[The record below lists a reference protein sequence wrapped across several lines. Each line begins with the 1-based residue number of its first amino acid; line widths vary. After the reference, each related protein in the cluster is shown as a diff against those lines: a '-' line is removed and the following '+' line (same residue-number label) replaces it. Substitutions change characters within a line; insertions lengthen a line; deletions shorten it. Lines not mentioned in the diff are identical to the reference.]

1 MRALALFSGGCDS
14 LISMKLLTMQGIEV
28 IALHFNIGFGSNKD
42 KREYLHNASA
52 QAGARLEV
60 VDIREQF
67 FNEILFTPKYGY
79 GKYFNPCIDCHA
91 NMFANAF
98 YLLEKFGASFV
109 VSGEVLG
116 QRPKSQRK
124 EALDQVRSLVREVGK
139 KAIFDKILDRSG
151 REKTKPHNLDE
162 LLLRPMSAKLLPPSF
177 PEKVGWVSREKLL
190 DISGRGRTRQ
200 LEMVQKWGW
209 KYYENPG
216 GGCLLTDISV
226 AKKLKDLSTHR
237 KMELQ
242 DSTIVKI
249 GRYMVL
255 PNGARAIIG
264 RNENENAKLD
274 LPNPAMEKIVL
285 LESIGPLGLVEKD
298 ASKEDKIL
306 AARITLGYAKIAK
319 SYEANQQSKEV
330 DFGLAQQTQTNKK
343 SCLEQT
349 KTCVAQAQNPQ
360 PQKVQVGEQIYEI
373 LPYPKEKAHKFLLL
387 QYAYFKLRAV

>member
-28 IALHFNIGFGSNKD
+28 IALHFNIGFGGNKD
-42 KREYLHNASA
+42 KLEYLRNASA
-52 QAGARLEV
+52 QVGARLEV
-60 VDIREQF
+60 VDIRKQF
-67 FNEILFTPKYGY
+67 FDEVLFTPKYGY

-98 YLLEKFGASFV
+98 YLLESFGASFV

-124 EALDQVRSLVREVGK
+124 QALDQVRSLVREVGK
-139 KAIFDKILDRSG
+139 KNSADTDDIVGKSRGRFDKILD
-151 REKTKPHNLDE
+151 TKGDGVNKPKSLDE

-177 PEKVGWVSREKLL
+177 PERAGWVDREKLL

-200 LEMVQKWGW
+200 LEMVKKWGW
-209 KYYENPG
+209 KHYENPG

-226 AKKLKDLSTHR
+226 AKKLKDLSAHR
-237 KMELQ
+237 KMLLQ
-242 DSTIVKI
+242 DSTIVKV

-264 RNENENAKLD
+264 RNESENTKLD
-274 LPNPAMEKIVL
+274 EPNPAMEKIIL

-298 ASKEDKIL
+298 ASKDDKIL
-306 AARITLGYAKIAK
+306 AARITLGYAKNDKNAQ
-319 SYEANQQSKEV
+319 NKENS
-330 DFGLAQQTQTNKK
+330 DEISLPQNQTQI
-343 SCLEQT
+343 
-349 KTCVAQAQNPQ
+349 A
-360 PQKVQVGEQIYEI
+360 QKVKIGEEIYEI
-373 LPYPKEKAHKFLLL
+373 LPYPKEKAREFLLL
-387 QYAYFKLRAV
+387 K

>member
-28 IALHFNIGFGSNKD
+28 IALHFNIGFGGNKD
-42 KREYLHNASA
+42 KLEYLRNASA
-52 QAGARLEV
+52 QVGARLEV
-60 VDIREQF
+60 VDIRKQF
-67 FNEILFTPKYGY
+67 FDEVLFTPKYGY

-98 YLLEKFGASFV
+98 YLLESFGASFV

-124 EALDQVRSLVREVGK
+124 QALDQVRSLVREVGK
-139 KAIFDKILDRSG
+139 KDSKSSGSTDDREGKSSGRFDKILD
-151 REKTKPHNLDE
+151 TKGDGVNKPKSLDE

-177 PEKVGWVSREKLL
+177 PEKAGWVDREKLL

-200 LEMVQKWGW
+200 LEMVKKWGW
-209 KYYENPG
+209 KHYENPG

-226 AKKLKDLSTHR
+226 AKKLKDLSAHR
-237 KMELQ
+237 KMLLQ
-242 DSTIVKI
+242 DSTIVKV

-264 RNENENAKLD
+264 RNESENTKLD
-274 LPNPAMEKIVL
+274 EPNPAMEKIIL

-306 AARITLGYAKIAK
+306 AARITLGYAKNDKNAQ
-319 SYEANQQSKEV
+319 NKENNDEV
-330 DFGLAQQTQTNKK
+330 SLPQNQTQNKI
-343 SCLEQT
+343 T
-349 KTCVAQAQNPQ
+349 
-360 PQKVQVGEQIYEI
+360 QKVKIGEEIYEI
-373 LPYPKEKAHKFLLL
+373 LPYPKEKAREFLLL
-387 QYAYFKLRAV
+387 K

>member
-28 IALHFNIGFGSNKD
+28 IALHFNIGFGGNKD
-42 KREYLHNASA
+42 KLEYLRNASA
-52 QAGARLEV
+52 QVGARLEV
-60 VDIREQF
+60 VDIRKQF
-67 FNEILFTPKYGY
+67 FDEVLFTPKYGY

-98 YLLEKFGASFV
+98 YLLESFGASFV

-124 EALDQVRSLVREVGK
+124 QALDQVRSLVREVGK
-139 KAIFDKILDRSG
+139 KDSEDTDDREGKSSGRFDKILD
-151 REKTKPHNLDE
+151 TKGDGVNKPKSLDE

-177 PEKVGWVSREKLL
+177 PERAGWVDREKLL

-200 LEMVQKWGW
+200 LEMVKKWGW
-209 KYYENPG
+209 KHYENPG

-237 KMELQ
+237 KMLLQ
-242 DSTIVKI
+242 DSTIVKV

-264 RNENENAKLD
+264 RNESENTKLD
-274 LPNPAMEKIVL
+274 EPNPAMEKIIL
-285 LESIGPLGLVEKD
+285 LESIGPLGLVEKG
-298 ASKEDKIL
+298 ASKDDKIL
-306 AARITLGYAKIAK
+306 AARITLGYAKNDKNAQ
-319 SYEANQQSKEV
+319 NKEKNS
-330 DFGLAQQTQTNKK
+330 DEISPPQNQTQI
-343 SCLEQT
+343 
-349 KTCVAQAQNPQ
+349 A
-360 PQKVQVGEQIYEI
+360 QKVKIGEEVYEI
-373 LPYPKEKAHKFLLL
+373 LPYPKEKAREFLLL
-387 QYAYFKLRAV
+387 K

>member
-1 MRALALFSGGCDS
+1 MKALALFSGGCDS

-28 IALHFNIGFGSNKD
+28 IALHFNIGFGGNKD
-42 KREYLHNASA
+42 KLEYLRNASA
-52 QAGARLEV
+52 QVGARLEV
-60 VDIREQF
+60 VDIRKQF
-67 FNEILFTPKYGY
+67 FDEVLFTPKYGY

-98 YLLEKFGASFV
+98 YLLESFGASFV

-124 EALDQVRSLVREVGK
+124 QALDQVRSLVREVGK
-139 KAIFDKILDRSG
+139 KDIERKNSEGVGDRFGERLGKEFGRGFSGRFDKILD
-151 REKTKPHNLDE
+151 TKGDGVNKPKSLDE

-177 PEKVGWVSREKLL
+177 PERAGWVDREKLL

-200 LEMVQKWGW
+200 LEMVKKWGW

-226 AKKLKDLSTHR
+226 AKKLKDLSAHR
-237 KMELQ
+237 KMLLQ
-242 DSTIVKI
+242 DSTIVKV

-264 RNENENAKLD
+264 RNESENTKLNE
-274 LPNPAMEKIVL
+274 PNPAMEKIIL

-298 ASKEDKIL
+298 ASKDDKIL
-306 AARITLGYAKIAK
+306 AARITLGYAKNDK
-319 SYEANQQSKEV
+319 NEQNKEKNSNEISPP
-330 DFGLAQQTQTNKK
+330 QNQTQIT
-343 SCLEQT
+343 
-349 KTCVAQAQNPQ
+349 
-360 PQKVQVGEQIYEI
+360 QKVKIGEEIYEI
-373 LPYPKEKAHKFLLL
+373 LPYPKEKAREFLLL
-387 QYAYFKLRAV
+387 K

>member
-28 IALHFNIGFGSNKD
+28 IALHFNIGFGGNKD
-42 KREYLHNASA
+42 KLEYLRNASA
-52 QAGARLEV
+52 QVGARLEV
-60 VDIREQF
+60 VDIRKQF
-67 FNEILFTPKYGY
+67 FDEVLFTPKYGY

-98 YLLEKFGASFV
+98 YLLESFGASFV

-124 EALDQVRSLVREVGK
+124 QALDQVRSLVREVGK
-139 KAIFDKILDRSG
+139 KDSESTDDKEGKSSGRFDKILD
-151 REKTKPHNLDE
+151 TKGDGINKPKSLDE

-177 PEKVGWVSREKLL
+177 PERAGWVDREKLL

-200 LEMVQKWGW
+200 LEMVKKWGW
-209 KYYENPG
+209 KHYENPG

-237 KMELQ
+237 KMLLQ
-242 DSTIVKI
+242 DSTIVKV

-264 RNENENAKLD
+264 RNESENTKLD
-274 LPNPAMEKIVL
+274 EPNPAMEKIIL
-285 LESIGPLGLVEKD
+285 LESIGPLGLVEKG
-298 ASKEDKIL
+298 ASKDDKIL
-306 AARITLGYAKIAK
+306 AARITLGYAKNDKNAQ
-319 SYEANQQSKEV
+319 NKEKNS
-330 DFGLAQQTQTNKK
+330 DEISPPQNQTQI
-343 SCLEQT
+343 
-349 KTCVAQAQNPQ
+349 A
-360 PQKVQVGEQIYEI
+360 QKVKIGEEIYEI
-373 LPYPKEKAHKFLLL
+373 LPYPKEKAREFLLL
-387 QYAYFKLRAV
+387 K

>member
-28 IALHFNIGFGSNKD
+28 IALHFNIGFGGNKD
-42 KREYLHNASA
+42 KLEYLRNASA
-52 QAGARLEV
+52 QVGARLEV
-60 VDIREQF
+60 VDIRKQF
-67 FNEILFTPKYGY
+67 FDEVLFTPKYGY

-98 YLLEKFGASFV
+98 YLLESFGASFV

-124 EALDQVRSLVREVGK
+124 QALDQVRSLVREVGK
-139 KAIFDKILDRSG
+139 KDSADTDDIGGKSSGRFDKILD
-151 REKTKPHNLDE
+151 TKGDGVNKPKSLDE

-177 PEKVGWVSREKLL
+177 PERAGWVDREKLL

-200 LEMVQKWGW
+200 LEMVKKWGW
-209 KYYENPG
+209 KHYENPG

-226 AKKLKDLSTHR
+226 AKKLKDLSAHR
-237 KMELQ
+237 KMLLQ
-242 DSTIVKI
+242 DSTIVKV

-264 RNENENAKLD
+264 RNESENTKLD
-274 LPNPAMEKIVL
+274 EPNPAMEKIIL

-298 ASKEDKIL
+298 ASKDDKIL
-306 AARITLGYAKIAK
+306 AARITLGYAKNDKITQ
-319 SYEANQQSKEV
+319 NKEKNS
-330 DFGLAQQTQTNKK
+330 DEISPPQNQTQI
-343 SCLEQT
+343 
-349 KTCVAQAQNPQ
+349 A
-360 PQKVQVGEQIYEI
+360 QKVKIGEEIYEI
-373 LPYPKEKAHKFLLL
+373 LPYPKEKAREFLLL
-387 QYAYFKLRAV
+387 K

>member
-28 IALHFNIGFGSNKD
+28 IALHFNIGFGGNKD
-42 KREYLHNASA
+42 KLEYLRNASA
-52 QAGARLEV
+52 QVGARLEV
-60 VDIREQF
+60 VDIRKQF
-67 FNEILFTPKYGY
+67 FDEVLFTPKYGY

-98 YLLEKFGASFV
+98 YLLESFGASFV

-124 EALDQVRSLVREVGK
+124 QALDQVRSLVREVGK
-139 KAIFDKILDRSG
+139 KDSKDTDNREGKSSGRFDKILDAKG
-151 REKTKPHNLDE
+151 DGVNKPKSLDE

-177 PEKVGWVSREKLL
+177 PERAGWVDREKLL

-200 LEMVQKWGW
+200 LEMVKKWGW
-209 KYYENPG
+209 KHYENPG

-237 KMELQ
+237 KMLLQ
-242 DSTIVKI
+242 DSTIVKV

-264 RNENENAKLD
+264 RNENENTKLD
-274 LPNPAMEKIVL
+274 EPNPSMEKIIL

-298 ASKEDKIL
+298 ASKDDKIL
-306 AARITLGYAKIAK
+306 AARITLGYAKNDK
-319 SYEANQQSKEV
+319 N
-330 DFGLAQQTQTNKK
+330 AQNKKNNDEISPPQNQTQI
-343 SCLEQT
+343 
-349 KTCVAQAQNPQ
+349 A
-360 PQKVQVGEQIYEI
+360 QKVKIGEEIYEI
-373 LPYPKEKAHKFLLL
+373 LPYPKEKAREFLLL
-387 QYAYFKLRAV
+387 K

>member
-28 IALHFNIGFGSNKD
+28 IALHFNIGFGGNKD
-42 KREYLHNASA
+42 KLEYLRNASA
-52 QAGARLEV
+52 QVGARLEV
-60 VDIREQF
+60 VDIRKQF
-67 FNEILFTPKYGY
+67 FDEVLFTPKYGY

-98 YLLEKFGASFV
+98 YLLESFGASFV

-124 EALDQVRSLVREVGK
+124 QALDQVRSLVREVGK
-139 KAIFDKILDRSG
+139 KDGTDRENNKEGKSSGRFDKILDIKG
-151 REKTKPHNLDE
+151 DGINKPKSLDE

-177 PEKVGWVSREKLL
+177 PERAGWVDREKLL

-200 LEMVQKWGW
+200 LEMVKKWGW
-209 KYYENPG
+209 KHYENPG

-226 AKKLKDLSTHR
+226 AKKLKDLSAHR
-237 KMELQ
+237 KMLLQ
-242 DSTIVKI
+242 DSTIVKV

-264 RNENENAKLD
+264 RNESENTKLD
-274 LPNPAMEKIVL
+274 EPNPAMEKIIL

-306 AARITLGYAKIAK
+306 AARITLGYAKNDKNAQ
-319 SYEANQQSKEV
+319 NKENS
-330 DFGLAQQTQTNKK
+330 DEISPPQNQTQI
-343 SCLEQT
+343 
-349 KTCVAQAQNPQ
+349 A
-360 PQKVQVGEQIYEI
+360 QKVKIGEETYEI
-373 LPYPKEKAHKFLLL
+373 LPYPKEKAREFLLL
-387 QYAYFKLRAV
+387 K

>member
-28 IALHFNIGFGSNKD
+28 IALHFNIGFGGNKD
-42 KREYLHNASA
+42 KLEYLRNASA
-52 QAGARLEV
+52 QVGARLEV
-60 VDIREQF
+60 VDIRKQF
-67 FNEILFTPKYGY
+67 FDEVLFTPKYGY

-98 YLLEKFGASFV
+98 YLLESFGASFV

-124 EALDQVRSLVREVGK
+124 QALDQVRSLVREVGK
-139 KAIFDKILDRSG
+139 KDSADTDDIGGKSSGRFDKILDIKG
-151 REKTKPHNLDE
+151 DGVNKPKSLDE

-177 PEKVGWVSREKLL
+177 PERAGWVDREKLL

-200 LEMVQKWGW
+200 LEMVKKWGW
-209 KYYENPG
+209 KHYENPG

-226 AKKLKDLSTHR
+226 AKKLKDLSAHR
-237 KMELQ
+237 KMLLQ
-242 DSTIVKI
+242 DSTIVKV

-264 RNENENAKLD
+264 RNESENTKLD
-274 LPNPAMEKIVL
+274 EPNPAMEKIIL

-298 ASKEDKIL
+298 ASKDDKIL
-306 AARITLGYAKIAK
+306 AARITLGYAKNDKITQ
-319 SYEANQQSKEV
+319 NKEKNS
-330 DFGLAQQTQTNKK
+330 DEISPPQNQTQI
-343 SCLEQT
+343 
-349 KTCVAQAQNPQ
+349 A
-360 PQKVQVGEQIYEI
+360 QKVKIGEEIYEI
-373 LPYPKEKAHKFLLL
+373 LPYPKEKAREFLLL
-387 QYAYFKLRAV
+387 K

>member
-28 IALHFNIGFGSNKD
+28 IALHFNIGFGGNKD
-42 KREYLHNASA
+42 KLEYLRNASA
-52 QAGARLEV
+52 QVGARLEV
-60 VDIREQF
+60 VDIRKQF
-67 FNEILFTPKYGY
+67 FDEVLFTPKYGY

-98 YLLEKFGASFV
+98 YLLESFGASFV

-124 EALDQVRSLVREVGK
+124 QALDQVRSLVREVGK
-139 KAIFDKILDRSG
+139 KDRAGTDDREGKSRGRFDKILD
-151 REKTKPHNLDE
+151 TKGDGVNKPKSLDE

-177 PEKVGWVSREKLL
+177 PERAGWVDREKLL

-200 LEMVQKWGW
+200 LEMVKKWGW
-209 KYYENPG
+209 KHYENPG

-237 KMELQ
+237 KMLLQ
-242 DSTIVKI
+242 DSTIVKV

-264 RNENENAKLD
+264 RNESENTKLD
-274 LPNPAMEKIVL
+274 EPNPAMEKIIL

-298 ASKEDKIL
+298 ASKDDKIL
-306 AARITLGYAKIAK
+306 AARITLGYAKNDK
-319 SYEANQQSKEV
+319 N
-330 DFGLAQQTQTNKK
+330 AQNKKNSDEISLPQNQTQI
-343 SCLEQT
+343 
-349 KTCVAQAQNPQ
+349 A
-360 PQKVQVGEQIYEI
+360 QKVKIGEEIYEI
-373 LPYPKEKAHKFLLL
+373 LPYPKEKAREFLLL
-387 QYAYFKLRAV
+387 K

>member
-28 IALHFNIGFGSNKD
+28 IALHFNIGFGGNKD
-42 KREYLHNASA
+42 KLEYLRNASA
-52 QAGARLEV
+52 QVGARLEV
-60 VDIREQF
+60 VDIRKQF
-67 FNEILFTPKYGY
+67 FDEVLFTPKYGY

-98 YLLEKFGASFV
+98 YLLESFGASFV

-124 EALDQVRSLVREVGK
+124 QALDQVRSLVREVGK
-139 KAIFDKILDRSG
+139 KDSADADNREGKSSGRFDKILDAKG
-151 REKTKPHNLDE
+151 DGANKPKSLDE

-177 PEKVGWVSREKLL
+177 PERAGWVDREKLL

-200 LEMVQKWGW
+200 LEMVKKWGW
-209 KYYENPG
+209 KHYENPG

-226 AKKLKDLSTHR
+226 AKKLKDLSAHR
-237 KMELQ
+237 KMLLQ
-242 DSTIVKI
+242 DSTIVKV

-264 RNENENAKLD
+264 RNESENTKLD
-274 LPNPAMEKIVL
+274 EPNPAMEKIIL

-298 ASKEDKIL
+298 ASKDDKIL
-306 AARITLGYAKIAK
+306 AARITLGYAKNDKNAQ
-319 SYEANQQSKEV
+319 NKENN
-330 DFGLAQQTQTNKK
+330 DEISPPPQNQTQNKI
-343 SCLEQT
+343 
-349 KTCVAQAQNPQ
+349 A
-360 PQKVQVGEQIYEI
+360 QKVKIGEEVYEI
-373 LPYPKEKAHKFLLL
+373 LPYPKEKAREFLLL
-387 QYAYFKLRAV
+387 K

>member
-28 IALHFNIGFGSNKD
+28 IALHFNIGFGGNKD
-42 KREYLHNASA
+42 KLEYLRNASA
-52 QAGARLEV
+52 QVGARLEV
-60 VDIREQF
+60 VDIRKQF
-67 FNEILFTPKYGY
+67 FDEVLFTPKYGY

-98 YLLEKFGASFV
+98 YLLESFGARFV

-124 EALDQVRSLVREVGK
+124 QALDQVRSLVREVGK
-139 KAIFDKILDRSG
+139 KDSEYIDDREGKSSGRFDKILDAKG
-151 REKTKPHNLDE
+151 DGINKPKSLDE

-177 PEKVGWVSREKLL
+177 PERAGWVDREKLL

-200 LEMVQKWGW
+200 LEMVKKWGW
-209 KYYENPG
+209 KHYENPG

-226 AKKLKDLSTHR
+226 AKKLKDLSAHR
-237 KMELQ
+237 KMLLQ
-242 DSTIVKI
+242 DSTIVKV

-264 RNENENAKLD
+264 RNESENTKLD
-274 LPNPAMEKIVL
+274 EPNPAMEKIIL

-298 ASKEDKIL
+298 ASKDDKIL
-306 AARITLGYAKIAK
+306 AARITLGYAKNDKITQ
-319 SYEANQQSKEV
+319 NKEKNS
-330 DFGLAQQTQTNKK
+330 DEISPPQNQTQI
-343 SCLEQT
+343 
-349 KTCVAQAQNPQ
+349 A
-360 PQKVQVGEQIYEI
+360 QKVKIGEEIYEI
-373 LPYPKEKAHKFLLL
+373 LPYPKEKAREFLLL
-387 QYAYFKLRAV
+387 K

>member
-28 IALHFNIGFGSNKD
+28 IALHFNIGFGGNKD
-42 KREYLHNASA
+42 KLEYLRNASA
-52 QAGARLEV
+52 QVGARLEV
-60 VDIREQF
+60 VDIRKQF
-67 FNEILFTPKYGY
+67 FDEVLFTPKYGY

-98 YLLEKFGASFV
+98 YLLESFGASFV

-124 EALDQVRSLVREVGK
+124 QALDQVRILVREVGK
-139 KAIFDKILDRSG
+139 KDSEDTDNREGKSRGRFDKILD
-151 REKTKPHNLDE
+151 TKGDGVNKPKSLDE

-177 PEKVGWVSREKLL
+177 PERAGWVDREKLL

-200 LEMVQKWGW
+200 LEMVKKWGW
-209 KYYENPG
+209 KHYENPG

-237 KMELQ
+237 KMLLQ
-242 DSTIVKI
+242 DSTIVKV

-264 RNENENAKLD
+264 RNESENTKLD
-274 LPNPAMEKIVL
+274 EPNPAMEKIIL
-285 LESIGPLGLVEKD
+285 LESIGPLGLVEKG
-298 ASKEDKIL
+298 ASKDDKIL
-306 AARITLGYAKIAK
+306 AARITLGYAKNDKNAQ
-319 SYEANQQSKEV
+319 NKEKNS
-330 DFGLAQQTQTNKK
+330 DEISPPQNQTQI
-343 SCLEQT
+343 
-349 KTCVAQAQNPQ
+349 A
-360 PQKVQVGEQIYEI
+360 QKVKIGEEVYEI
-373 LPYPKEKAHKFLLL
+373 LPYPKEKAREFLLL
-387 QYAYFKLRAV
+387 K

>member
-28 IALHFNIGFGSNKD
+28 IALHFNIGFGGNKD
-42 KREYLHNASA
+42 KLEYLRNASA
-52 QAGARLEV
+52 QVGARLEV
-60 VDIREQF
+60 VDIRRQF
-67 FNEILFTPKYGY
+67 FDEVLFTPKYGY

-98 YLLEKFGASFV
+98 YLLESFGASFV

-124 EALDQVRSLVREVGK
+124 QALDQVRSLVREVGK
-139 KAIFDKILDRSG
+139 KDSEDTDNREGKSSGRFDKILD
-151 REKTKPHNLDE
+151 TKGDGVNKPKSLDE

-177 PEKVGWVSREKLL
+177 PERAGWVDREKLL

-200 LEMVQKWGW
+200 LEMVKKWGW
-209 KYYENPG
+209 KHYENPG

-237 KMELQ
+237 KILLQ
-242 DSTIVKI
+242 DSTIVKV

-264 RNENENAKLD
+264 RNESENTKLD
-274 LPNPAMEKIVL
+274 EPNPAMEKIIL

-298 ASKEDKIL
+298 ASKDDKIL
-306 AARITLGYAKIAK
+306 AARITLGYAKNDKNAQ
-319 SYEANQQSKEV
+319 NKEKNS
-330 DFGLAQQTQTNKK
+330 DEISPPQNQTQI
-343 SCLEQT
+343 
-349 KTCVAQAQNPQ
+349 A
-360 PQKVQVGEQIYEI
+360 QKVKIGEEIYEI
-373 LPYPKEKAHKFLLL
+373 LPYPKEKAREFLLL
-387 QYAYFKLRAV
+387 K

>member
-28 IALHFNIGFGSNKD
+28 IALHFNIGFGGNKD
-42 KREYLHNASA
+42 KLEYLRNASA
-52 QAGARLEV
+52 QVGARLEV
-60 VDIREQF
+60 VDIRKQF
-67 FNEILFTPKYGY
+67 FDEVLFTPKYGY

-98 YLLEKFGASFV
+98 YLLESFGASFV

-124 EALDQVRSLVREVGK
+124 QALDQVRSLVREVGK
-139 KAIFDKILDRSG
+139 KDSENTDDREGKSSGRFDKILD
-151 REKTKPHNLDE
+151 TKGDGVNKPKSLDE

-177 PEKVGWVSREKLL
+177 PERAGWVDREKLL

-200 LEMVQKWGW
+200 LEMVKKWGW
-209 KYYENPG
+209 KHYENPG

-226 AKKLKDLSTHR
+226 AKKLKDLSAHR
-237 KMELQ
+237 KMLLQ
-242 DSTIVKI
+242 DSTIVKV

-264 RNENENAKLD
+264 RNESENTKLD
-274 LPNPAMEKIVL
+274 EPNPSMEKIIL

-298 ASKEDKIL
+298 ASKDDKIL
-306 AARITLGYAKIAK
+306 AARITLGYAKNDKNAQ
-319 SYEANQQSKEV
+319 NKENN
-330 DFGLAQQTQTNKK
+330 DEISPPPQNQTQI
-343 SCLEQT
+343 
-349 KTCVAQAQNPQ
+349 A
-360 PQKVQVGEQIYEI
+360 QKVKIGEEVYEI
-373 LPYPKEKAHKFLLL
+373 LPYPKEKAREFLLL
-387 QYAYFKLRAV
+387 K